1 MPSPLVN
8 RYVVFVHLQGKG
20 AVRRAIARDPS
31 LLMAVESCIAAYQT
45 TGHFGYVIEDQR
57 RRRAFLLDRN
67 LLLRVVFLK
76 SHDQELYFQIL
87 NRLDRTGNQDELESF
102 LVDHAPI

>member
-8 RYVVFVHLQGKG
+8 RYAVFVHLQGKG

-31 LLMAVESCIAAYQT
+31 LMMAVESCLAAYQS

-57 RRRAFLLDRN
+57 QRRAFTLDRN
-67 LLLRVVFLK
+67 LVLRVLFLK
-76 SHDQELYFQIL
+76 SNDEESYFQIL
-87 NRLDRTGNQDELESF
+87 NRLDRTGGQAELVAF